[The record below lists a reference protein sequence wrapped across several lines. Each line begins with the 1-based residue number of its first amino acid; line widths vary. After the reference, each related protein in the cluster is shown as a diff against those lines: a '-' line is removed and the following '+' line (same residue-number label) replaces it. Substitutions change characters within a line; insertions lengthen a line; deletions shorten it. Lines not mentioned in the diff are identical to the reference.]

1 MNFSD
6 SDEDILVEDSRNLN
20 DDSLDNTPDA
30 PNESEEDT
38 QNTLNSQGVFIQNT
52 PSEEKETPMNQ
63 ADQFSKTLLDDEG
76 IEIVRSENEDD
87 SSR

>member
-20 DDSLDNTPDA
+20 DDSLDNTSDV

-38 QNTLNSQGVFIQNT
+38 QNALNSQGVFIQNT
-52 PSEEKETPMNQ
+52 PPEEKEAPLNQ
-63 ADQFSKTLLDDEG
+63 MDQFSKTLLDDEG
-76 IEIVRSENEDD
+76 IEIVRSGNEEDT
-87 SSR
+87 SR